1 MATYTLQNGFVY
13 QIGGSNE
20 AASNVFDF
28 TGVGCEP
35 KAFTL
40 RDMISKWYN
49 ASPGTRLW
57 AILCAMGNSDADIA
71 ELELVTSAMAQA
83 RAALFINTA
92 TGSDLSIIGQNFGIP
107 RPAAAV
113 GDDELYRNLIKALA
127 FGPRGTMRTI
137 YGVVSAFFGPQAEG
151 GWRIFD
157 PGGNKIIIW
166 LKTLVDERTPA
177 TASYLHK
184 DATELGEPGNPLTLF
199 PGDYLLSSATYA
211 RENSVIKLGTAGSL
225 IAGPSFAADI
235 ATRMTGALDAY
246 PQPHFFATGVRFVS
260 PYVLAVPNSTS
271 TLIIHRTNGADTNVG
286 TWEIVATPSSHIAEP
301 KVGRQLIEGAP
312 SDWRH
317 GDLFVDAAG
326 AFSPEDVGGT
336 LNITNSATPANNGAR
351 RILAYL
357 SNTQVFIEP
366 GPSPIVTE
374 AGPLTWQI
382 YRGAAGSSFYLTG
395 NQLLQD
401 LQTFLE
407 LATTLGVVVIIG
419 NSTT

>member
-166 LKTLVDERTPA
+166 LKTLVDERSPA
-177 TASYLHK
+177 NASYLHK

-211 RENSVIKLGTAGSL
+211 RENSVIKLGSAGSL
-225 IAGPSFAADI
+225 LAGPSYAGDLI
-235 ATRMTGALDAY
+235 ARSTGASDGYA
-246 PQPHFFATGVRFVS
+246 PPHFFSTGAHFVAPWFLAT
-260 PYVLAVPNSTS
+260 PNTSSQLVITS
-271 TLIIHRTNGADTNVG
+271 TGGASPQIIC
-286 TWEIVATPSSHIAEP
+286 ATPSASIAEP
-301 KVGRQLIEGAP
+301 LGLPFYFTGIVGVPQAWKLGDIF
-312 SDWRH
+312 SDP
-317 GDLFVDAAG
+317 AG

-357 SNTQVFIEP
+357 SNTQVFIEA